1 MASSENRIKT
11 HPVKYEAKNEDVL
24 RHRIDMILDQYLFLS
39 GIELVKF
46 NKIILYRVNPN
57 LYICAGFVV

>member
-11 HPVKYEAKNEDVL
+11 HPVKYEAKNGDVL

-39 GIELVKF
+39 GL
-46 NKIILYRVNPN
+46 R
-57 LYICAGFVV
+57 